1 LIEEKNMEQNFE
13 EFKVEELALIKS
25 LYEEYDNL
33 SEDDKTHYT
42 ATNLSMDIE
51 TNNFLSIEHLE
62 RFRSC
67 FNRYYDSSINAKFGS
82 IDKMDTVHFILQ
94 RNKYC
99 FLMGL
104 FKGLMTVYYSNSHSI
119 IKDQVKEEFK
129 KLFDG
134 EFYRV
139 PIFMRDEWDNY
150 DVFDIKNKLYIAA
163 RQELDSYIDEYP
175 SLLGKHYKQVMYET
189 LTRSIECAMY

>member
-1 LIEEKNMEQNFE
+1 MEQNFE

-33 SEDDKTHYT
+33 PEDDKTHY
-42 ATNLSMDIE
+42 ATSNLSMDIQ
-51 TNNFLSIEHLE
+51 TNNFLSIDHLD
-62 RFRSC
+62 RFRAC
-67 FNRYYDSSINAKFGS
+67 FNRYYDSTINAKFGS

-99 FLMGL
+99 LLMTL
-104 FKGLMTVYYSNSHSI
+104 FKGLMSAYYSNGLT
-119 IKDQVKEEFK
+119 KDQVKEEFK

-139 PIFMRDEWDNY
+139 PIFMREEWDSY

>member
-13 EFKVEELALIKS
+13 KFKEKELNFIKD
-25 LYEEYDNL
+25 LYFGNDNKDKNSFECDLNEYGFLN
-33 SEDDKTHYT
+33 DD
-42 ATNLSMDIE
+42 
-51 TNNFLSIEHLE
+51 HLE

-67 FNRYYDSSINAKFGS
+67 FNRYYSSTINAKFGY

-99 FLMGL
+99 FLMSL
-104 FKGLMTVYYSNSHSI
+104 FKGLMSAYYSHSI
-119 IKDQVKEEFK
+119 TKDQLKEEFK
-129 KLFDG
+129 KLFDE

-139 PIFMRDEWDNY
+139 PIFMKEEWDNY

-163 RQELDSYIDEYP
+163 RQELDSYINEYP
-175 SLLGKHYKQVMYET
+175 SLLGKHYKQVMYEI
-189 LTRSIECAMY
+189 LTRSIECDMY

>member
-13 EFKVEELALIKS
+13 EFKEKELKGIKS

-42 ATNLSMDIE
+42 ATNLSIDIQS
-51 TNNFLSIEHLE
+51 NNFLSIDHLD
-62 RFRSC
+62 RFRAR
-67 FNRYYDSSINAKFGS
+67 FNRYYNNNINGKFGS

-104 FKGLMTVYYSNSHSI
+104 FKGLMSAYYSHSI
-119 IKDQVKEEFK
+119 TKDQVKEEFK

-139 PIFMRDEWDNY
+139 PIFIIEEWDSY

>member
-1 LIEEKNMEQNFE
+1 MEQNFE

-33 SEDDKTHYT
+33 PEDDKTNYT
-42 ATNLSMDIE
+42 TTNLSMDIQ
-51 TNNFLSIEHLE
+51 TNNFLSIDHLD
-62 RFRSC
+62 RFRAC
-67 FNRYYDSSINAKFGS
+67 FNRYYDSNINAKFGY

-104 FKGLMTVYYSNSHSI
+104 FKGLMSAYYSHSI
-119 IKDQVKEEFK
+119 TKDQVKEEFK

-139 PIFMRDEWDNY
+139 PIFMREEWDSY